1 MDIHI
6 EPSLTLILPSAI
18 FRQKFHA
25 LQNGI
30 APIADT
36 PEAIEIRDHSITAQ
50 LASLAPASVRIRADG
65 ARAGFPA
72 GAVDAAGLGQVP
84 WGDVRRRP
92 AAISDHDAAGVEPTG
107 L

>member
-1 MDIHI
+1 MPLVPTIVARASHPNLRPLRYTPDPMDIHI

-36 PEAIEIRDHSITAQ
+36 PEAIEIRDHSITA
-50 LASLAPASVRIRADG
+50 
-65 ARAGFPA
+65 
-72 GAVDAAGLGQVP
+72 
-84 WGDVRRRP
+84 
-92 AAISDHDAAGVEPTG
+92 
-107 L
+107 